1 MSTQWSSEEPCRT
14 ESVGAVLMAGEGGAA
29 GGATAGSSSAV
40 GRVDTTAAGPSASPP
55 PAIDMF
61 CPIAENWCYT
71 QASRRA
77 PTQPPTP
84 GGIDGAPVNRV
95 TARPENPWSYFVDGC
110 ILRTLGRSGLVMSA
124 VSEDPD
130 SNLTVGSCVY
140 HDSHCDIQPWTG
152 AAHPYCSA

>member
-1 MSTQWSSEEPCRT
+1 MLIQWSSEEPCRT
-14 ESVGAVLMAGEGGAA
+14 ESVGVVLMAGEGGAA

-95 TARPENPWSYFVDGC
+95 TARTENLVVLCGWMYFTNFRTQWSNDSIDVCGVRGPRFEC
-110 ILRTLGRSGLVMSA
+110 HLGQL
-124 VSEDPD
+124 
-130 SNLTVGSCVY
+130 
-140 HDSHCDIQPWTG
+140 
-152 AAHPYCSA
+152 

>member
-1 MSTQWSSEEPCRT
+1 VCVCMLTQWSSEEPCRT

-77 PTQPPTP
+77 PTQLPTP

-95 TARPENPWSYFVDGC
+95 TSHVSGKRHSVRWGPSFARKKAQPPPNFRPMSIVAKRLDG
-110 ILRTLGRSGLVMSA
+110 
-124 VSEDPD
+124 
-130 SNLTVGSCVY
+130 
-140 HDSHCDIQPWTG
+140 
-152 AAHPYCSA
+152 